1 MARPLDTYSIQ
12 PPEAG
17 KQDHSISS
25 QTGPNEIDAT
35 TPRSQSGAK
44 IFRPASP
51 ESDVAAV
58 NTEAT
63 NSPSLAST
71 EQQAGRVL
79 VPASSPVVDKTAG
92 NRETKAQ
99 SQDANDDVESVVELP
114 GGDEESDPIE
124 AEPTQPPA
132 NRPSRRTDTALR
144 GSQKRAPRVLSPPP
158 VSDLPSRR
166 SGRLANRRPSEHSS
180 EATLVPLTQVRRKMT
195 SALGKSGKGQNEVIR
210 DNAGEGSLERSGR
223 KQVGES
229 GVKPA
234 RSTAQQ
240 PGDSGN
246 DTSPSVAR
254 EDGSPTSHVK
264 RTTIPPS
271 KLTQPSPSVTIDE
284 VRTSSQ
290 GLLGKSSQGTSGAEK
305 KTPVTGGRGVAA
317 PSRRKKG
324 GIEPLFFPGSSQV
337 APRALSPSPSGSEN
351 ESETVAS
358 LLPRKTPTKST
369 PGRSQFRRLTD
380 LTSSDKLFSK
390 SKSAQRRFKNTP
402 SLKAQPRF
410 EASDDGE
417 DDDESSS
424 SNEDRVTSSHIPRE
438 RRAGATTRKA
448 RGLSSLGD

>member
-1 MARPLDTYSIQ
+1 MYPIQ

-25 QTGPNEIDAT
+25 QTRPNKIDAT
-35 TPRSQSGAK
+35 APRSQSSTK

-51 ESDVAAV
+51 ESDVTVINA
-58 NTEAT
+58 EAT
-63 NSPSLAST
+63 KSPNLAST
-71 EQQAGRVL
+71 EQQTGRVL
-79 VPASSPVVDKTAG
+79 VPASSPVVDKTVG
-92 NRETKAQ
+92 NTETKGR
-99 SQDANDDVESVVELP
+99 SEDAKDDVESAVEPP

-132 NRPSRRTDTALR
+132 NRPSRRTDDALR
-144 GSQKRAPRVLSPPP
+144 GSQRRARRVLSPPP

-166 SGRLANRRPSEHSS
+166 SGRLANRQPSERSS

-195 SALGKSGKGQNEVIR
+195 SALERSGKEENGVIR
-210 DNAGEGSLERSGR
+210 ENAGEVGLKKSVR

-229 GVKPA
+229 RVQPA
-234 RSTAQQ
+234 SSTAQRL
-240 PGDSGN
+240 GDSGD

-254 EDGSPTSHVK
+254 EDGSPTSSHVK

-271 KLTQPSPSVTIDE
+271 KRTESSPSVIIDE

-290 GLLGKSSQGTSGAEK
+290 SLLGKSSQGTTSAEK
-305 KTPVTGGRGVAA
+305 KTPVLSGRGIAT

-324 GIEPLFFPGSSQV
+324 GIRPLFFPGSSQV

-380 LTSSDKLFSK
+380 LTSSDILFSK

-402 SLKAQPRF
+402 SVKAQPRF
-410 EASDDGE
+410 DASDGEE
-417 DDDESSS
+417 DDGESSS
-424 SNEDRVTSSHIPRE
+424 SSGDRVTSSHIPRE
-438 RRAGATTRKA
+438 RRAGATTRKG